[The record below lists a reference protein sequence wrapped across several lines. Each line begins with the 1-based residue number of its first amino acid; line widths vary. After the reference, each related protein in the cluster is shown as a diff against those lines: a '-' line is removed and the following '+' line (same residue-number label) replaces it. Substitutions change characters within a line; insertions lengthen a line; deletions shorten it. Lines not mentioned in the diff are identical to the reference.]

1 MTWND
6 PTKTQAL
13 LCLPCIIERKLAEQA
28 PSDGTARAP
37 LPTPRPAV
45 TLMAGQYG
53 PVTPHC
59 LEHISVAR
67 QSPLAVAPAMGPVR

>member
-6 PTKTQAL
+6 PTKHQW
-13 LCLPCIIERKLAEQA
+13 LCLVCIIERKLAEQA
-28 PSDGTARAP
+28 KADGQHTGP

-45 TLMAGQYG
+45 TLMAGQHG

-59 LEHISVAR
+59 LDHIVVAR
-67 QSPLAVAPAMGPVR
+67 RSPLAVPTGTGPLG

>member
-6 PTKTQAL
+6 PTKAQL
-13 LCLPCIIERKLAEQA
+13 LCLPCIIDRKLAELA
-28 PSDGTARAP
+28 KADGNFTGP

-45 TLMAGQYG
+45 TLMGSQHG

-59 LEHISVAR
+59 LEHIAVTR
-67 QSPLAVAPAMGPVR
+67 QSPLAVPAGMGPVR